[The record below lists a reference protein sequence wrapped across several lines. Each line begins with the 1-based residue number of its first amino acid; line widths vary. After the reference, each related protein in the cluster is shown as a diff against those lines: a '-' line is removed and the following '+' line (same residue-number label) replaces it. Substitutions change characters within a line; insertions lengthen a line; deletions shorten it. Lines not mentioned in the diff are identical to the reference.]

1 MAYKPASYCEKSTK
15 YNWLVKYKSIQYFE
29 FCLIFFQD
37 LEIYDLMLTNEQGDE
52 DSDSDSAEDFSTSS
66 NNMTNSML
74 MTNSAL
80 MTNSVIEMASAFE
93 KGQISSGSAFE
104 GSNLKLP
111 TSMSAFESKLASALS
126 SSPLKSRNLEV
137 LGKYTFYQT
146 EKL

>member
-1 MAYKPASYCEKSTK
+1 
-15 YNWLVKYKSIQYFE
+15 
-29 FCLIFFQD
+29 
-37 LEIYDLMLTNEQGDE
+37 MLTNEQGDE

-104 GSNLKLP
+104 GSNLNSQLQCQH
-111 TSMSAFESKLASALS
+111 
-126 SSPLKSRNLEV
+126 LKANSLQPYHPH
-137 LGKYTFYQT
+137 L
-146 EKL
+146 

>member
-1 MAYKPASYCEKSTK
+1 M
-15 YNWLVKYKSIQYFE
+15 
-29 FCLIFFQD
+29 FFQD

-126 SSPLKSRNLEV
+126 SPLKSRNLEV
-137 LGKYTFYQT
+137 LGKNILSHKKFI
-146 EKL
+146 KLVSTNVKKFPLIN